1 MLVEMGVV
9 GGGYYIYKKTKEY
22 IKDRDLREMKEVF
35 RDIML
40 KAGVHNHVEQQN
52 TNSKTKQPSKKETY
66 SIYNIKRMKYGY
78 FALIKIPNGLGFD
91 KLQSLKYII
100 QSNMRCLV
108 EFEEEVANN
117 LIKTKFIYSPQNNK
131 DFKPVK
137 TKPNELFLGYLP
149 DGKPFKL
156 NLNKDPH
163 ILIAGK
169 TGTGKSFLFAS
180 ILTNLIHNHKKDIEV
195 YLFQIMKGEIDIFKK
210 CPTVKFTSDNKDEI
224 LIMLEKLYKK
234 MHERSKKFAD
244 MGIKNITQWNK
255 HFPKKRMKRI
265 IIGVEEISF
274 FMNEASNSNDKDGK
288 KEKDPTFEY
297 FTGIVKAGRSVGIHF
312 ICITQRTTAKNL
324 GGDGELKSQMC
335 VLTGQQK
342 SETDSKN
349 AIDIKDAIYLK
360 QQEYIYAGNEGYVWF
375 RSPNI
380 DEDYDI
386 LAEYV
391 PEIVTPSKMI
401 KQNVQDNVLICTKS
415 EWIPLDEYN
424 KRKQIEEVKSIKSNP
439 IPPKKTKRKNVI
451 PINRN
456 GSDDVANY

>member
-40 KAGVHNHVEQQN
+40 KAGVHNHIEQQN

-108 EFEEEVANN
+108 EFEEEVTNN

-163 ILIAGK
+163 VLIAGK

-195 YLFQIMKGEIDIFKK
+195 YLFQIMKGG
-210 CPTVKFTSDNKDEI
+210 
-224 LIMLEKLYKK
+224 LE
-234 MHERSKKFAD
+234 
-244 MGIKNITQWNK
+244 
-255 HFPKKRMKRI
+255 
-265 IIGVEEISF
+265 
-274 FMNEASNSNDKDGK
+274 
-288 KEKDPTFEY
+288 
-297 FTGIVKAGRSVGIHF
+297 
-312 ICITQRTTAKNL
+312 
-324 GGDGELKSQMC
+324 
-335 VLTGQQK
+335 
-342 SETDSKN
+342 
-349 AIDIKDAIYLK
+349 YLK
-360 QQEYIYAGNEGYVWF
+360 RWG
-375 RSPNI
+375 
-380 DEDYDI
+380 
-386 LAEYV
+386 
-391 PEIVTPSKMI
+391 
-401 KQNVQDNVLICTKS
+401 
-415 EWIPLDEYN
+415 
-424 KRKQIEEVKSIKSNP
+424 
-439 IPPKKTKRKNVI
+439 
-451 PINRN
+451 
-456 GSDDVANY
+456 